1 MSLTAFDTGA
11 SGFVGSNLAREL
23 HTQGW
28 RVHVLARRT
37 SSLEDI
43 NDVPVKVHYG
53 DIINSESVMTAMP
66 SSVDAVFHVAA
77 SINIWSGNND
87 EQDRINIGGT
97 RNVIDAAVKANAGRF
112 IYTSSFVTWGLQ
124 DVTITERSPRT
135 SATDWINY
143 IRTKYVAEKM
153 VKEAAGSGRLDTVI
167 LNPAFI
173 LGPGD
178 RRNLS
183 RIFKLVHS
191 EKLPGVPPGGGPFA
205 DVGEVA
211 KAHIQAFHTGG
222 SGEVYLLGG
231 DIESYLE
238 VIRIAGE
245 ILGKPVPGRATPAW
259 VLRAMARFS
268 SAISMIS
275 RREPAI
281 TPESAAIITR
291 TLACDSSR
299 AQRELGYR
307 FTPVRELIRDT
318 INWMNQAG
326 MLSPEYETLKQ
337 QPPK

>member
-1 MSLTAFDTGA
+1 MSLTAFVTGA

-23 HTQGW
+23 HAQGW
-28 RVHVLARRT
+28 RIHVLARRT

-53 DIINSESVMTAMP
+53 DIVNSESVMAAMP

-124 DVTITERSPRT
+124 DVTITEHSPRS

-153 VKEAAGSGRLDTVI
+153 VKEAARSGRLDTVI

-183 RIFKLVHS
+183 RIFKLVYR

-205 DVGEVA
+205 DVEEVA
-211 KAHIQAFHTGG
+211 KAHIEAFHKGETG
-222 SGEVYLLGG
+222 EMYLLGG
-231 DIESYLE
+231 EIESYQE

-245 ILGKPVPGRATPAW
+245 LLGKPVPGRATPAW
-259 VLRAMARFS
+259 VLLAMARIS
-268 SAISMIS
+268 SAISLIS

-281 TPESAAIITR
+281 TPESAAMITR
-291 TLACDSSR
+291 TLVCDSSR

-307 FTPVRELIRDT
+307 FTPVRQLIRDT
-318 INWMNQAG
+318 INWMHQAG
-326 MLSPEYETLKQ
+326 MLSPEHK
-337 QPPK
+337 PPK